1 MRSSHRMLVAIAAA
15 GALAVVPSSC
25 TDAREPGMNEE
36 DVVITDT
43 GPVRGA
49 VHADHRLFQGIPYA
63 APPEG
68 ELRWAPPRPVA
79 PWTEIRDASRPGS
92 PCPQVGALFG
102 GERVEEEDC
111 LFVNVTTP
119 KAGGPD
125 DRKPVMVWLHGNGA
139 IGSGD
144 VFDASRLAAHGDVV
158 VVTLNYRLGV
168 FGAFGHP
175 QLNDSGTIGL
185 QDQRA
190 ALAWVQRN
198 AAAFGGDPGNV
209 TLFGVSFGATAV
221 SGHLM
226 AKKSNGLFHRAIMHS
241 GFSVM
246 DAPAG
251 ALFPGLEAL
260 PWYGWATDAENRSRG
275 EAIAAELGCP
285 DSRTAIECLRAEPVG
300 ELLDYPEIMN
310 IFQTYAFGNDELPQ
324 TPQQALNSGDFAGV
338 PVLAGATKDEHRTF
352 VAIRELSGF
361 PVADYAAALAEAF
374 GGKASLVEAEY
385 PLSDY
390 NNNPAL
396 AFATV
401 ITDRMWARGI
411 YAQNQWIAAKSPLYF
426 YEFADRNAPLDGFP
440 FPDDLPAGAFHNADI
455 SYLFR
460 SPDFAE
466 QLSPE
471 QLLLSDQLIE
481 YWTTFARTGDPNT
494 AGLPHWPAFMADGHV
509 QSLAP
514 GEGGITRTDYVT
526 EHKLHFWRDLDDTG
540 TH

>member
-1 MRSSHRMLVAIAAA
+1 MQYRNQSLAALAAA
-15 GALAVVPSSC
+15 GALAVVTSSC
-25 TDAREPGMNEE
+25 SDAEEPGMTTE
-36 DVVITDT
+36 DVAITDA
-43 GPVRGA
+43 GLVRG
-49 VHADHRLFQGIPYA
+49 VVRADHRLFQGIPYA
-63 APPEG
+63 APPKG
-68 ELRWAPPRPVA
+68 ELRWAPPQPVA

-119 KAGGPD
+119 KPSGPG
-125 DRKPVMVWLHGNGA
+125 DRKPVMVWLHGSGA

-144 VFDASRLAAHGDVV
+144 VFDAGQLAARGDVV
-158 VVTLNYRLGV
+158 VVTLNYRMGV

-175 QLNDSGTIGL
+175 QLPDSGTIGL

-198 AAAFGGDPGNV
+198 AAAFGGDPDNV

-226 AKKSNGLFHRAIMHS
+226 ARKSNGLFHRAIMHS

-251 ALFPGLEAL
+251 ALYPGLEAL
-260 PWYGWATDAENRSRG
+260 PWYGWATAAENRSRG
-275 EAIAAELGCP
+275 AAIAAELGCA
-285 DSRTAIECLRAEPVG
+285 DAKTAIECLRAKPVG
-300 ELLDYPEIMN
+300 ELLDYPDIMN

-324 TPQQALNSGDFAGV
+324 TPQQALGAGDFANV
-338 PVLAGATKDEHRTF
+338 PVLAGATRDEHRTF

-361 PVADYAAALAEAF
+361 PVDDYTATLAGSF
-374 GGKASLVEAEY
+374 GGNAPLVEAEY

-390 NNNPAL
+390 DNNPAL

-426 YEFADRNAPLDGFP
+426 YEFADRAAPHDGFP
-440 FPDDLPAGAFHNADI
+440 FPEHLPAGAFHNGDI

-460 SPDFAE
+460 SPEFTA
-466 QLSPE
+466 QLTPA
-471 QLLLSDQLIE
+471 QRVLSDQLID
-481 YWTTFARTGDPNT
+481 YWTAFARTGDPNT
-494 AGLPHWPAFMADGHV
+494 AGLPPWPAFDVDGYV

-514 GEGGITRTDYVT
+514 GDGGITRTDYVT
-526 EHKLHFWRDLDDTG
+526 EHKLDFWHKLD
-540 TH
+540 